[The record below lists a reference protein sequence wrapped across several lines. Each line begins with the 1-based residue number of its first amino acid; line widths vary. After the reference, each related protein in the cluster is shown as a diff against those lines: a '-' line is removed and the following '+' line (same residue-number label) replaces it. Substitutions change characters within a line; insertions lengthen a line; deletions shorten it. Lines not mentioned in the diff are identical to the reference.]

1 MPLVFKIQDPL
12 YTIMNVRNS
21 SVLKIRAS
29 WKRFNHPLQSVPTS
43 FKAGPLYEVGGA
55 AVGAVGRRAR
65 RQWQRRRWRQHLYLR
80 GREGIPLLAFDF
92 THRGLVS

>member
-21 SVLKIRAS
+21 SVLKVRAS

-55 AVGAVGRRAR
+55 AVGAVGRSACAPPVATATLAATSLPR
-65 RQWQRRRWRQHLYLR
+65 RKG
-80 GREGIPLLAFDF
+80 GRESPFGF
-92 THRGLVS
+92 